1 MTEMKLDIAN
11 EFMYAPLGD
20 TRLVERLPKVG
31 VFLAANPEK
40 SIWGS
45 CKSSSD
51 AKSVYRFVD
60 NAKVAYKKCQIPHQ
74 RETAKRIAGREEVLI
89 VQDTTHLDFLNHRAA
104 SLGLHSSSPSAKGIL
119 LHSAFAVA
127 EGVPVGLLHQQI
139 WTRPPEER
147 GKRNQR
153 KDLPPEAKESH
164 KWVEG
169 LRQSAKGLPEGTR
182 AIFVCDREADVYDF
196 MREASLTGHHFLIR
210 AAQKNRR
217 VDGQTCLYQ
226 KVSSQPVA
234 GRCLVDVPRKQGHDP
249 RQAWLEV
256 KFACVTLL
264 PPKNGDATLPKLKLF
279 AVLATEA
286 TPPQGEEPVEWLLLT
301 DLPVFDYDGAMLAL
315 KRYRQRWL
323 IERFHFVLKSGCRI
337 QDLQL
342 ETFDRLANAIAIYSV
357 IAWKLAWLLYQSR
370 VTPEASCEP
379 IISRL
384 EWQVA
389 YCVWNKGAKPPSE
402 PPTLAEVV
410 LLIAKI
416 GGFKAR
422 KSDGNPGLKTLWWG
436 MDKLRIMVQTV
447 QAFCPSQIL

>member
-1 MTEMKLDIAN
+1 MTEMTLDIAN
-11 EFMYAPLGD
+11 EFMYAPFGD
-20 TRLVERLPKVG
+20 TRLTERLPKVG

-45 CKSSSD
+45 CESPSG

-60 NAKVAYKKCQIPHQ
+60 NAKVAHDKCQIPHR
-74 RETAKRIAGREEVLI
+74 RETRKRIAGHDEVLI
-89 VQDTTHLDFLNHRAA
+89 VQDTTHLDYLAHKGAE
-104 SLGLHSSSPSAKGIL
+104 LGLYSTSPSAKGIL
-119 LHSAFAVA
+119 LHSALAVA
-127 EGVPVGLLHQQI
+127 DGVPLGLLHQRI
-139 WTRPPEER
+139 WTRPPGEH

-153 KDLPPEAKESH
+153 KNLPSEEKESH

-169 LRQSAKGLPEGTR
+169 LRQSVKGLPEGTK

-196 MREASLTGHHFLIR
+196 MREAMLAEQHFLIR

-226 KVSSQPVA
+226 EVSSQPVA
-234 GRCLVDVPRKQGHDP
+234 GRCLVDVPRKQGQEP
-249 RQAWLEV
+249 RQAWLEIR
-256 KFACVTLL
+256 FASVILL
-264 PPKNGDATLPKLKLF
+264 PPKKGDADLPKLKLF
-279 AVLATEA
+279 AVLASEA
-286 TPPQGEEPVEWLLLT
+286 TPPKGLEPVEWLLLT
-301 DLPVFDYDGAMLAL
+301 DLPVFDLDGAMSML

-337 QDLQL
+337 EDLRL
-342 ETFDRLANAIAIYSV
+342 ETFGRLANAIAIYSV

-436 MDKLRIMVQTV
+436 MDKLRTMVQTA
-447 QAFCPSQIL
+447 QALCPSQIL